1 MLQLLL
7 AADVVGRNDE
17 EIMDARPLLLDKV
30 VAEVAAAAA
39 AAAEADTDPTGSCWL
54 WSEGKSANSG
64 GGNCVMEALNGELS
78 DMTEGEELTFLA
90 MLLLE
95 SILCNE
101 AAVGKVV
108 SELS

>member
-17 EIMDARPLLLDKV
+17 EIMDARPLLPDKV
-30 VAEVAAAAA
+30 VAEVAAAA
-39 AAAEADTDPTGSCWL
+39 EADTDTGSCWF

>member
-17 EIMDARPLLLDKV
+17 EIMDARPLLPDKV
-30 VAEVAAAAA
+30 VAEV